1 MHCVKIEKKEV
12 KFLIYS
18 MIIYVENHEAVK
30 TTTANKLVQSQDTKL
45 IEKFN
50 CISIYQHWTIGQ

>member
-50 CISIYQHWTIGQ
+50 CISIYQH